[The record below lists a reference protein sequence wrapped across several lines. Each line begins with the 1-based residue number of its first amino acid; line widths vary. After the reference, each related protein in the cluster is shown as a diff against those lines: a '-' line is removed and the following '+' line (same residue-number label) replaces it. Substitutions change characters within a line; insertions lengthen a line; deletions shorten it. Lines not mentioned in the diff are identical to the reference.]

1 MNISNQKKKM
11 KTNLKHALT
20 VISMTVIS
28 MLSTQTNAQKSN
40 TIEFHTSAQCGM
52 CKEAIEDAMN
62 FERGIQFVE
71 LNMENMFLTVK
82 YRTKIHN
89 EDSIKKLVAELGY
102 SAGEVEANEKAM
114 NELTKCC
121 QPGSHL

>member
-1 MNISNQKKKM
+1 M

-20 VISMTVIS
+20 VILMTVIS

-52 CKEAIEDAMN
+52 CKETIEGAMN
-62 FERGIQFVE
+62 YERGIQFVE

-82 YRTKIHN
+82 YKTKIHN

-102 SAGEVEANEKAM
+102 SAGEVKANEKAM
-114 NELTKCC
+114 NDLPKCC
-121 QPGSHL
+121 QPGAHL

>member
-1 MNISNQKKKM
+1 M

-20 VISMTVIS
+20 VILMTVIS

-52 CKEAIEDAMN
+52 CKETIEGALN
-62 FERGIQFVE
+62 YERGIQFVE

-82 YRTKIHN
+82 YKTKIHN

-102 SAGEVEANEKAM
+102 SAGEVGANEKAM
-114 NELTKCC
+114 NDLPKCC
-121 QPGSHL
+121 QPGAHL

>member
-1 MNISNQKKKM
+1 
-11 KTNLKHALT
+11 
-20 VISMTVIS
+20 MTVIS

-52 CKEAIEDAMN
+52 CKETIEGAMN
-62 FERGIQFVE
+62 YERGIQFVE

-82 YRTKIHN
+82 YKTKIHN

-102 SAGEVEANEKAM
+102 SAGEVGANEKAM
-114 NELTKCC
+114 NDLPKCC
-121 QPGSHL
+121 QPGAHL

>member
-1 MNISNQKKKM
+1 M

-20 VISMTVIS
+20 VILMTVIS

-52 CKEAIEDAMN
+52 CKETIEGAMN
-62 FERGIQFVE
+62 YERGIQFVE

-82 YRTKIHN
+82 YKTKIHN

-114 NELTKCC
+114 NDLPKCC
-121 QPGSHL
+121 QPGAHL